1 MFCLISNINDLNSN
15 LLLGFSSAN
24 NVQSL
29 NVSNNIQFNN
39 TKFKHWNQRIGKIIQ
54 QHGHYDN
61 WAPIWIP
68 KNIKV

>member
-15 LLLGFSSAN
+15 FLLGFSSAN

-39 TKFKHWNQRIGKIIQ
+39 TKFKH
-54 QHGHYDN
+54 
-61 WAPIWIP
+61 
-68 KNIKV
+68 